1 LATIGAFA
9 ILFDEHRR
17 VLCVKM
23 NYGSRRW
30 TTPGGRVEPGESPTE
45 ALKREVLEESGYV
58 VEAGAFIGVYSKPYE
73 DDIVLSFHTR
83 IIRREAWQ
91 PNAEITEARYFAI
104 SELPA
109 EMDRVVRARI
119 LDAVNGVQGVYRL
132 FETRE

>member
-1 LATIGAFA
+1 MSTIGVFG
-9 ILFDEHRR
+9 ILFDERRR

-23 NYGSRRW
+23 NYGSRCW

-58 VEAGAFIGVYSKPYE
+58 IEPGDFIGVYSKPYE

-91 PNAEITEARYFAI
+91 PNEEITEARYFAAD
-104 SELPA
+104 ELPL
-109 EMDRVVRARI
+109 EMDRVVRSRI
-119 LDAVNGVQGVYRL
+119 IDAVNGVQGVYRL
-132 FETRE
+132 FKTRE